1 MVELIN
7 AYYSE
12 IELNGHSH
20 KTERI
25 MSRLFID
32 YIDRIINGVI
42 FSSTFRL
49 YTLGDP
55 EELVQVAR
63 MNVFKSIQKKQWTSE
78 RGSIFNFFT
87 TVIKKNLVWFTLAQ
101 NKKKNRFSEVEI
113 ENVSHENLIHH
124 DNLDKDMTIEII
136 FNEMKKFFVGR
147 ERMLKLCEIFIDYY
161 RINQG
166 KKFVKKNFIEYAG
179 TYTYSP
185 SFCHSFFSNLK
196 KIKIIQKI
204 LIDSLR
210 D

>member
-63 MNVFKSIQKKQWTSE
+63 MNVFKSIQKKQWTPE

>member
-12 IELNGHSH
+12 IETYGHSY

-25 MSRLFID
+25 MSKLFKD
-32 YIDRIINGVI
+32 YVDKIINGVI
-42 FSSTFRL
+42 FSATFKL

-55 EELVQVAR
+55 EELFQVAR
-63 MNVFKSIQKKQWTSE
+63 MNVFKSIQKKQWTIE

-113 ENVSHENLIHH
+113 EKVNHDKLIHN

-136 FNEMKKFFVGR
+136 FDEMKKFFIGR

-166 KKFVKKNFIEYAG
+166 KKFIKKNFIEYAG